1 MVRLRREVE
10 GVRRNHAV
18 AAAPWA
24 GDGLWSHAVL
34 PAWTKAVGEATPKG
48 QEWPLRVGLAGALPV
63 ADVAAVLER
72 GHLVTWVEPDAARRD
87 ALLSLLAP
95 EQTGRLTIVAKDYGE
110 AALAASAFDVVV
122 LQDALPC
129 YHEPRWVLHKLAREL
144 KPGCKALIRLT
155 ARPATALPVEA
166 ASIAALGHDAAP
178 GAGRALLHKL
188 IGRHKFISKTLAADP
203 LDRAP
208 ATVRPLA
215 EAALWRFAARE
226 AHQRGAHRVGHPEA
240 PALADVWT
248 ATAEVLH
255 PTHVWIGHPERL
267 TAADLQWQART
278 ALQTA
283 LRALLPYLPEL
294 GPLPSDQPCVVALQ
308 VERRLAG
315 WQQAMR

>member
-18 AAAPWA
+18 TAAPWA
-24 GDGLWSHAVL
+24 SDALWSHAVL
-34 PAWTKAVGEATPKG
+34 PAWTDAVRDATPKA
-48 QEWPLRVGLAGALPV
+48 QTWPLRVGLAGALPV
-63 ADVAAVLER
+63 AHVAAVLER
-72 GHLVTWVEPDAARRD
+72 GHLVTWVEPDGARRD
-87 ALLSLLAP
+87 ALLAMLGP

-129 YHEPRWVLHKLAREL
+129 YHEPKWVLHKLAREL
-144 KPGCKALIRLT
+144 KPGGKALIRLT
-155 ARPATALPVEA
+155 ARPASLLPEEA
-166 ASIAALGHDAAP
+166 AAIAALRLEAAP
-178 GAGRALLHKL
+178 AAVLAPLQKL
-188 IGRHKFISKTLAADP
+188 VSWSAAADP
-203 LDRAP
+203 LQRAP
-208 ATVRPLA
+208 WAVRPLA

-240 PALADVWT
+240 PALGDVWT

-267 TAADLQWQART
+267 ALADVQWQAR
-278 ALQTA
+278 AAVQSV
-283 LRALLPYLPEL
+283 LRAILPSVPEL
-294 GPLPSDQPCVVALQ
+294 GRLPSDQPCVVALQ
-308 VERRLAG
+308 AERRLAG